1 MPQHPV
7 GRIAPVLLAL
17 AAALGAPPSRSSAQ
31 DAAKPEP
38 PAPAKANANAEGK
51 GGTTPGQFFPAIVEP
66 IDGDEIG
73 NLRAA
78 VQTYLDGA
86 AGRGERPVL
95 VFEFRPGDSAPGRSS
110 FGSAVD
116 LADLIAREFA
126 GAKQTVAYVP
136 QSLSGFAVLPVLA
149 CDEIVLGPDAS
160 LGPIAPADRPV
171 TDRERAAVTD
181 LARLKGRDPD
191 LLLGLLEPSRDLRE
205 VRTAAGTRFVLKEN
219 LEAFA
224 KEHAVLDERSA
235 WEGSRGVL
243 TPEHARRTIVKLT
256 AESPSAVAEW
266 YGLPSTAIDPTLAA
280 PADAML
286 IPIKGRVDALA
297 ESYLLRQIAQA
308 REARVNL
315 ILFEINSEGGL
326 FDAADQVAS
335 AILALEG
342 IRTVAYVDDRAL
354 GVTALVALACD
365 EIVLRQGARLGD
377 VDAQIVDAGGRA
389 EPIDERLAGIL
400 ADRAETLARAKG
412 RPPAVARAL
421 VDPNA
426 VVHRA
431 RDRQTG
437 RVALV
442 DQATVAADP
451 QRYEVVATPKSADG
465 AVLTLDDQDARALGV
480 ASRTVRDFKELE
492 TALGLGGKPLRQ
504 AKRTWVDSLV
514 DTLNE
519 PWVRGLLLFVGFFM
533 LVLELKLPGIG
544 LPAITA
550 TLAFLLYFWS
560 SYLGGTAD
568 GLEIILFFVGLVCL
582 GLELF
587 VFPGLGIFGMS
598 GVGLILVSIVMA
610 SHTFIVPTQDYEYR
624 ALAKTLLQVLGI
636 IAATIAGGVV
646 LGRYFPSLPIVN
658 RLILRPEPLAPGAL
672 DPADK
677 PFLDPDGPRT
687 YLLGQTGR
695 TSTVLRPTGRAWFG
709 EELVDVIADGTF
721 IEKDEPIEVVEVR
734 GTRVVV
740 KRA

>member
-1 MPQHPV
+1 MPHPPV
-7 GRIAPVLLAL
+7 ARLAPVLLAL
-17 AAALGAPPSRSSAQ
+17 AGALASRADAQEPAPPPEAK
-31 DAAKPEP
+31 AKP
-38 PAPAKANANAEGK
+38 PAQAAQRDA
-51 GGTTPGQFFPAIVEP
+51 TTPGQFFPPVVEP
-66 IDGDEIG
+66 IDGDEIS

-78 VQTYLDGA
+78 VRGYLDA
-86 AGRGERPVL
+86 AAARGERPVL
-95 VFEFRPGDSAPGRSS
+95 VFEFRPGEAAPGRSS
-110 FGSAVD
+110 FGSAAD
-116 LADLIAREFA
+116 LADLLAREVA

-136 QSLSGFAVLPVLA
+136 QSLAGYAVLPVLA

-191 LLLGLLEPSRDLRE
+191 LLLGLLEPARDLRE
-205 VRTAAGTRFVLKEN
+205 VRTPDGTRFVLKEN

-224 KEHAVLDERSA
+224 KEHAILGETSA

-256 AESPSAVAEW
+256 AASPGEVAEW
-266 YGLPSTAIDPTLAA
+266 YGLPSTAVDPTLAA
-280 PADAML
+280 PASAML

-308 REARVNL
+308 REAKVNL
-315 ILFEINSEGGL
+315 VLFEINSEGGL
-326 FDAADQVAS
+326 YDAADQVAS

-354 GVTALVALACD
+354 GVAALVALACD

-377 VDAQIVDAGGRA
+377 VSAQIVDASGRA
-389 EPIDERLAGIL
+389 EPLDERLAGVL

-421 VDPNA
+421 VDPEA

-442 DQATVAADP
+442 DQAEVEADP
-451 QRYEVVATPKSADG
+451 QRFEIVATPKSADG
-465 AVLTLDDQDARALGV
+465 SVLTLDDQDARAFGV
-480 ASRTVRDFKELE
+480 ASRSVRDLKELE
-492 TALGLGGKPLRQ
+492 SALGLTGKPLRQ
-504 AKRTWVDSLV
+504 ATRTWVDSLV

-568 GLEIILFFVGLVCL
+568 ALEVLLFFVGLVCL

-598 GVGLILVSIVMA
+598 GVGLILISIVMA
-610 SHTFIVPTQDYEYR
+610 SHTFIWPSQDYEYR
-624 ALAKTLLQVLGI
+624 ALARTLLQVLGI
-636 IAATIAGGVV
+636 IAATIVGAVA
-646 LGRYFPSLPIVN
+646 LGRFFPSLPIFN
-658 RLILRPEPLAPGAL
+658 RLILRPEPIAPGGI
-672 DPADK
+672 DPREK

-687 YLLGQTGR
+687 YLLGQSGR

-709 EELVDVIADGTF
+709 DELVDVIADGTF
-721 IEKDEPIEVVEVR
+721 IEQGAAIEVVEVR
-734 GTRVVV
+734 GSRVVV